1 MLAKIGERFTPKIF
15 IIILIKGRVMD
26 KESVKMEDF
35 IGEIEF
41 AEYIKLIFESNP
53 NPERE
58 IRKSAKKN
66 SGIFD
71 GMTEYGGKNVQM
83 RKK

>member
-1 MLAKIGERFTPKIF
+1 
-15 IIILIKGRVMD
+15 MD

-41 AEYIKLIFESNP
+41 GEYIKLIFESNP
-53 NPERE
+53 NPER
-58 IRKSAKKN
+58 IIQKKN

-71 GMTEYGGKNVQM
+71 GMVEYESPKSANLE
-83 RKK
+83 RE